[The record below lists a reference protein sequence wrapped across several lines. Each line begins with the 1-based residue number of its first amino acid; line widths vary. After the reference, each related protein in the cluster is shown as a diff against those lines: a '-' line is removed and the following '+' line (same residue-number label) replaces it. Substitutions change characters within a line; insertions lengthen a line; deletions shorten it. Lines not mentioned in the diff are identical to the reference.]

1 MYVKSVGMEI
11 RPLSSCGLVVL
22 WLREDYR
29 RGVPPVS
36 DRSLGVVQERMFRD
50 LDSESVIPM
59 HANGMVEWAGQRSTG
74 QTLVR
79 AWTPK
84 DRDGI
89 ESTYSVVEIVT
100 DDMPFLVDSVT
111 AELTRVGRAIYLV
124 AHPQFAVSR
133 ESGKL
138 VEVHDIDVNAITE
151 GMIAESW
158 MHIHVERDFISQDL
172 NAVVQGIERV
182 LSDVRKAV
190 ADWSLMRTKA
200 IEISGVLRKEQLGQ
214 VSESQRDEAISLLDW
229 LTQDSFTFIG
239 YREYILV
246 DVNGEDAL
254 APVPHTGLGILRQPE
269 QRGEVSE
276 SFAQLPVAVR
286 AKAREQEL
294 LVLSKANSRSTVHR
308 PGYLDYIGVKT
319 FNEQGEVVGERRFLG
334 LFAARAYSD
343 SVLEIPVL
351 REKARQVEHE
361 LQLIPGSHSA
371 KDLEEFLDTYPRDE
385 LFQITVNQLAKIAKS
400 VLLLQERRQTKLY
413 LRNDPYGR
421 FVSALIYFPRDRYTT
436 AVRLKLEEILRDTF
450 GGTHVDYSAR
460 VSESVL
466 ARLHYI
472 IHVEPS
478 EEIPE
483 IEPSDLERRLAE
495 ATRSWEDDYQSILI
509 DQGISHLLRSYSD
522 AFPESYKEDF
532 DPATGVSDTLVIEG
546 LEPEELALDLYAPVV
561 SDTRDLRFKVIR
573 VGPAMSLTRILP
585 ILERLG
591 VDVLDEH
598 PHEVER
604 KDRPSAWILDFGIVL
619 PEGEIHSPDTL
630 FARFEDAFRA
640 AWFGRTES
648 DSFNAL
654 IVTAGVTWRDCTI
667 IRAYARYMRQIGT
680 TFGQGYIESVVLGNS
695 GVARLLIEFFRIR
708 FDPEFPGD
716 RSAVQESAREQFEY
730 ALTEVPSLDHDRILR
745 MFWDMIAA
753 TVRTNF
759 YQDNV
764 SSLDSTAALA
774 FKLEPRQIPDVPLP
788 RPVHE
793 IWVYSPHVE
802 GVHLRFGD
810 VARGGLRWSDRRED
824 FRTEILG
831 LVKAQEVKNAVI
843 VPVGAKGGFFAKRL
857 PDPSVDRNAWH
868 AAGVKA
874 YQEFIRSLLSVTDN
888 LIGTEVIPPER
899 VVSHDSSDTYL
910 VVAADKGTATFS
922 DIANSIAL
930 DEGFWLGDAFAS
942 GGSAGYDH
950 KAMGI
955 TARGAWESV
964 KRHFFEMDIDTQKQD
979 FTVIGIGD
987 MSGDVFGNGMLLS
1000 THIQLLGA
1008 FDHRHIFIDPTPDA
1022 ASSYQERQRLF
1033 DLPGSS
1039 WADYNPE
1046 LISAGGG
1053 VFSRAAKSIAITT
1066 EMRDALSI
1074 DIETESCTPDQLIN
1088 AILRAPAQLLW
1099 NGGIGTYVKASTET
1113 NLEVGDKANDA
1124 IRINGSDL
1132 RAQVVGEGGNLGF
1145 SQLGR
1150 VEAARRGVRINT
1162 DAIDNSAGVDTSDHE
1177 VNIKILLAP
1186 VVANN
1191 TITLEQ
1197 RDELLR
1203 DMTDSVG
1210 DLVLRDNFDQN
1221 VLLSNA
1227 RAGAIRLLN
1236 VHQRMIKDLERKEI
1250 LNRALEYLPDDE
1262 EFATRKAA
1270 SEGLTSPELAILLA
1284 YAKIDVT
1291 RSLNESDLG
1300 MDPWCDH
1307 IVVDYFPQRLA
1318 QLYRSEIIHHPL
1330 RSAIANT
1337 VIANQLINVGGITF
1351 VFRAVE
1357 ETGASTVEVVKA
1369 ALVAMK
1375 IFGIDTT
1382 WNWIN
1387 ELPLTVP
1394 AKARTALHLE
1404 VRRLLDRAVR
1414 WFLQNRGS
1422 GIDIATEVSVYES
1435 TVNEYAAGVSGALK
1449 GQESERFL
1457 RMAQRFVDA
1466 GAPEDLARRAAG
1478 GLDVFSL
1485 LDITEIA
1492 RKTDIPMS
1500 EVIEL
1505 YFTLSERFDIDR
1517 LLVRITGL
1525 PRGDRWTALARQA
1538 MRTDLYAVIA
1548 ELTLRVGESTDPGT
1562 AAERTHQWE
1571 LSRIEGIARTRSTL
1585 DEILNTDDTELATI
1599 SVALRVLRNLV
1610 AQAG

>member
-1 MYVKSVGMEI
+1 MVV
-11 RPLSSCGLVVL
+11 RPG
-22 WLREDYR
+22 EDYR

-36 DRSLGVVQERMFRD
+36 DLTLGVVHERMFKD
-50 LDSESVIPM
+50 LDSETVNPSHV
-59 HANGMVEWAGQRSTG
+59 NSMVQWAHQRTTG
-74 QTLVR
+74 QALVR
-79 AWTPK
+79 AWTPQ
-84 DRDGI
+84 DQGDI
-89 ESTYSVVEIVT
+89 QSTYSVVEIVT

-111 AELTRVGRAIYLV
+111 AELTRNGRAIYLV
-124 AHPQFAVSR
+124 AHPQLAVTRSAG
-133 ESGKL
+133 EL
-138 VEVHDIDVNAITE
+138 VDVHDIDVNAIRD

-158 MHIHVERDFISQDL
+158 MHIHVERDFVSDDFESL
-172 NAVVQGIERV
+172 VQGIERV

-190 ADWSLMRTKA
+190 SDWSLMRTKA
-200 IEISGVLRKEQLGQ
+200 IEISGMLRREQLGQ
-214 VSESQRDEAISLLDW
+214 VTESQRDEAIALLDW

-239 YREYILV
+239 YREYLLV

-254 APVPHTGLGILRQPE
+254 APVPNTGLGILRQPE

-308 PGYLDYIGVKT
+308 PGYLDYVGVKT

-351 REKARQVEHE
+351 REKARQVERE
-361 LQLIPGSHSA
+361 LSFIPGSHSA
-371 KDLEEFLDTYPRDE
+371 KDLEELLDTYPRDE
-385 LFQITVNQLAKIAKS
+385 LFQISVEQLAKIAKS

-421 FVSALIYFPRDRYTT
+421 FVSALVYFPRDRYTT
-436 AVRLKLEEILRDTF
+436 AVRLKLEAILRDTF

-466 ARLHYI
+466 ARLHYV

-509 DQGISHLLRSYSD
+509 DKGISGLIRTYSD

-532 DPATGVSDTLVIEG
+532 DPMTGVNDTLIIEA
-546 LEPEELALDLYAPVV
+546 LKPEDLALDLYAPII
-561 SDTRDLRFKVIR
+561 SDSRDLRFKVIR

-604 KDRPSAWILDFGIVL
+604 KDRSTAWVLDFGIVL
-619 PEGEIHSPDTL
+619 PEGEIHSPDSL
-630 FARFEDAFRA
+630 FTRFEDAFRA
-640 AWFGRTES
+640 AWFGNTES

-695 GVARLLIEFFRIR
+695 SVARLLIEFFRIR
-708 FDPEFPGD
+708 FDPDFPGD
-716 RSAVQESAREQFEY
+716 RNAVQESAREQFEL

-753 TVRTNF
+753 TARTNF
-759 YQDNV
+759 YQDSV
-764 SSLDSTAALA
+764 FAPGSTTALA
-774 FKLEPRQIPDVPLP
+774 FKLEPRLIPDVPLP
-788 RPVHE
+788 RPAHE

-857 PDPSVDRNAWH
+857 PDPTENRSAWLQ
-868 AAGVKA
+868 AGVAA
-874 YQEFIRSLLSVTDN
+874 YQDFIRSLLSVTDN
-888 LIGTEVIPPER
+888 LLNGEVVPPPR
-899 VVSHDSSDTYL
+899 VVRHDANDTYL
-910 VVAADKGTATFS
+910 VVAADKGTASFS
-922 DIANSIAL
+922 DIANRIAL

-964 KRHFFEMDIDTQKQD
+964 KRHFMEMEIDTQAQD

-1000 THIQLLGA
+1000 PHIRLLAA
-1008 FDHRHIFIDPTPDA
+1008 FDHRNIFIDPNP
-1022 ASSYQERQRLF
+1022 SSGPSFQERQRLF
-1033 DLPGSS
+1033 DLPDST
-1039 WADYNPE
+1039 WADYNSE

-1053 VFSRAAKSIAITT
+1053 VFSRSAKSIVITT

-1074 DIETESCTPDQLIN
+1074 DFNAETCTPDQLIS

-1113 NLEVGDKANDA
+1113 NIDVGDKANDA
-1124 IRINGSDL
+1124 IRINGQDL
-1132 RAQVVGEGGNLGF
+1132 RVQVVGEGGNLGF

-1186 VVANN
+1186 LVASGNL
-1191 TITLEQ
+1191 TIEQ
-1197 RDELLR
+1197 RDALLH

-1210 DLVLRDNFDQN
+1210 ELVLSDNFDQN
-1221 VLLSNA
+1221 VLLSNG
-1227 RAGAIRLLN
+1227 RAGAVRLLN

-1270 SEGLTSPELAILLA
+1270 AEGLTSPELAVLLA

-1291 RSLNESDLG
+1291 RILNESDLG
-1300 MDPWCDH
+1300 SDPWCDH
-1307 IVVDYFPQRLA
+1307 IVVNYFPQDLA
-1318 QLYRSEIIHHPL
+1318 QIYTSQIMEHPL
-1330 RSAIANT
+1330 RSAIAST

-1357 ETGASTVEVVKA
+1357 ETGASVVEVVNA
-1369 ALVAMK
+1369 ALAAMK
-1375 IFGIDTT
+1375 IFGIDST
-1382 WNWIN
+1382 WQWIN
-1387 ELPLTVP
+1387 ELPSTVP
-1394 AKARTALHLE
+1394 IKARTALHLE

-1422 GIDIATEVSVYES
+1422 GIDIAAEVAVYES
-1435 TVNEYAAGVSGALK
+1435 TVNEYAAGIAGALK

-1500 EVIEL
+1500 EVIDL

-1548 ELTLRVGESTDPGT
+1548 ELTLRVGESTDSGT

-1571 LSRIEGIARTRSTL
+1571 LSRTEGIARTRSTL
-1585 DEILNTDDTELATI
+1585 DEILSSEDTELATI

>member
-1 MYVKSVGMEI
+1 VGEVC
-11 RPLSSCGLVVL
+11 RHVYSSFVVAKPG
-22 WLREDYR
+22 EDYR
-29 RGVPPVS
+29 RGVPNVS
-36 DRSLGVVQERMFRD
+36 DQSLGVVHSRMFRD
-50 LDSESVIPM
+50 LASESVIPL
-59 HANGMVEWAGQRSTG
+59 HASGMVEWARQRSTG
-74 QTLVR
+74 QALVR
-79 AWTPK
+79 AWTPQ
-84 DRDGI
+84 DQDSM
-89 ESTYSVVEIVT
+89 ESTYSVIEIVT

-111 AELTRVGRAIYLV
+111 AELTRNGRAIYLV
-124 AHPQFAVSR
+124 AHPQLAVTR
-133 ESGKL
+133 TDGEL
-138 VEVHDIDVNAITE
+138 VEVHDIDVNAVTE

-158 MHIHVERDFISQDL
+158 MHIHIERDFVSHDL
-172 NAVVQGIERV
+172 DALVPEIERV

-190 ADWSLMRTKA
+190 SDWPLMRKKA
-200 IEISGVLRKEQLGQ
+200 IEISGVLRREQLGQ
-214 VSESQRDEAISLLDW
+214 VTEAQRDEAIALLDW

-239 YREYILV
+239 YREYLLV
-246 DVNGEDAL
+246 DVNGEPAL
-254 APVPHTGLGILRQPE
+254 APVPNTGLGILRQPE

-286 AKAREQEL
+286 AKVREQEL
-294 LVLSKANSRSTVHR
+294 LVLSKANSRSTIHR

-319 FNEQGEVVGERRFLG
+319 FNDQGDVVGERRFLG

-351 REKARQVEHE
+351 REKARQVERE
-361 LQLIPGSHSA
+361 LNFIPGSHSA

-385 LFQITVNQLAKIAKS
+385 LFQITAEQLAKIAKS

-436 AVRLKLEEILRDTF
+436 AVRLRLEEILRDAF

-472 IHVEPS
+472 VHIEQS
-478 EEIPE
+478 EAIPE

-495 ATRSWEDDYQSILI
+495 ATRSWEDDYQTILI
-509 DQGISHLLRSYSD
+509 DRGVSGLIGSYSD

-532 DPATGVSDTLVIEG
+532 DPATGVNDTLIIEG
-546 LEPEELALDLYAPVV
+546 LKPDELALDLYAPVV
-561 SDTRDLRFKVIR
+561 SDSRDMRFKVIR
-573 VGPAMSLTRILP
+573 VGAAMSLTRILP

-598 PHEVER
+598 PHEVLR
-604 KDRPSAWILDFGIVL
+604 KGRPSAWVLDFGIVL
-619 PEGEIHSPDTL
+619 PEGELLNADSL

-640 AWFGRTES
+640 AWFGNTES
-648 DSFNAL
+648 DSFNTL
-654 IVTAGVTWRDCTI
+654 IVTAGVSWSDCTI

-695 GVARLLIEFFRIR
+695 GVARLLIDFFRIR
-708 FDPEFPGD
+708 FDPDFPGD
-716 RSAVQESAREQFEY
+716 RSAVEQSALEQFEQ
-730 ALTEVPSLDHDRILR
+730 ALAEVPSLDHDRILR
-745 MFWDMIAA
+745 MFWSMIAA

-764 SSLDSTAALA
+764 FSPGSTTALA
-774 FKLEPRQIPDVPLP
+774 FKLEPRLIPDIPLP

-793 IWVYSPHVE
+793 VWVYSPHVE

-857 PDPSVDRNAWH
+857 PDPALDRDAWLQ
-868 AAGVKA
+868 AGVAA
-874 YQEFIRSLLSVTDN
+874 YQDFIRSLLSVTDN
-888 LIGTEVIPPER
+888 LVDGEVVPPER
-899 VVSHDSSDTYL
+899 VVRHDSDDTYL
-910 VVAADKGTATFS
+910 VVAADKGTASFS
-922 DIANSIAL
+922 DIANRIAV
-930 DEGFWLGDAFAS
+930 DDGFWLGDAFAS

-964 KRHFFEMDIDTQKQD
+964 KRHFLEMDIDTQEHD

-1000 THIQLLGA
+1000 EHIRLLAA
-1008 FDHRHIFIDPTPDA
+1008 FDHRHIFVDPNPDS
-1022 ASSYQERQRLF
+1022 ASSFRERQRLAE
-1033 DLPGSS
+1033 LPGSS
-1039 WADYNPE
+1039 WADYNRE

-1053 VFSRAAKSIAITT
+1053 VFPRSAKSVAITP
-1066 EMRDALSI
+1066 EMRDSLSI
-1074 DIETESCTPDQLIN
+1074 DFLDETCTPDQLIN
-1088 AILRAPAQLLW
+1088 AILRAPAELLW

-1113 NLEVGDKANDA
+1113 NIDVGDKANDA
-1124 IRINGSDL
+1124 IRINGTDV

-1150 VEAARRGVRINT
+1150 VEAARGGVRINT

-1186 VVANN
+1186 LVASGE
-1191 TITLEQ
+1191 LSVEQ
-1197 RDELLR
+1197 RDALLR
-1203 DMTDSVG
+1203 DMTHSVG
-1210 DLVLRDNFDQN
+1210 DLVLSDNFDQN
-1221 VLLSNA
+1221 VVLSNA
-1227 RAGAIRLLN
+1227 RAGAIRLLS

-1270 SEGLTSPELAILLA
+1270 AEGLTSPELAVLLA

-1300 MDPWCDH
+1300 LDPWCDQL
-1307 IVVDYFPQRLA
+1307 VVNYFPQQLA
-1318 QLYRSEIIHHPL
+1318 DKYGPQIIQHPL

-1337 VIANQLINVGGITF
+1337 VIANRLINVGGITF
-1351 VFRAVE
+1351 IFRAVE
-1357 ETGASTVEVVKA
+1357 ETGASAVEVVKA
-1369 ALVAMK
+1369 ALAAMK

-1382 WNWIN
+1382 WSWFN
-1387 ELPLTVP
+1387 ELPATVP
-1394 AKARTALHLE
+1394 VNARTALHLE

-1414 WFLQNRGS
+1414 WFLQNRGA
-1422 GIDIATEVSVYES
+1422 GIDIASEVAAYQA
-1435 TVNEYAAGVSGALK
+1435 TVNEYAAGVAGALK

-1457 RMAQRFVDA
+1457 RMTQRFVDA

-1485 LDITEIA
+1485 LDIIEIA
-1492 RKTDIPMS
+1492 RKTQIPMS
-1500 EVIEL
+1500 EVIDL

-1548 ELTLRVGESTDPGT
+1548 ELALRVGESTDPGT
-1562 AAERTHQWE
+1562 AAERVRQWE
-1571 LSRIEGIARTRSTL
+1571 SSRIEGIARTRSTL
-1585 DEILNTDDTELATI
+1585 DEILSSEDTELATI
-1599 SVALRVLRNLV
+1599 SVALRVLRTLV

>member
-1 MYVKSVGMEI
+1 VVV
-11 RPLSSCGLVVL
+11 RPG
-22 WLREDYR
+22 EDYR

-36 DRSLGVVQERMFRD
+36 DLTLGVVHERMFKD
-50 LDSESVIPM
+50 LDSETVNPSHV
-59 HANGMVEWAGQRSTG
+59 NSMVQWAHQRTTG
-74 QTLVR
+74 QALVR
-79 AWTPK
+79 AWTPQ
-84 DRDGI
+84 DQGDI
-89 ESTYSVVEIVT
+89 QSTYSVVEIVT

-111 AELTRVGRAIYLV
+111 AELTRNGRAIYLV
-124 AHPQFAVSR
+124 AHPQLAVTRSAG
-133 ESGKL
+133 EL
-138 VEVHDIDVNAITE
+138 VDVHDIDVNAIRE
-151 GMIAESW
+151 DMIAESW
-158 MHIHVERDFISQDL
+158 MHIHIERDFVSDDFESL
-172 NAVVQGIERV
+172 VQGIERV

-190 ADWSLMRTKA
+190 SDWSLMRTKA
-200 IEISGVLRKEQLGQ
+200 IEISGMLRREQLGQ
-214 VSESQRDEAISLLDW
+214 VTESQRDEAIALLDW

-239 YREYILV
+239 YREYLLV

-254 APVPHTGLGILRQPE
+254 APVPNTGLGILRQPE

-308 PGYLDYIGVKT
+308 PGYLDYVGVKT

-351 REKARQVEHE
+351 REKARQVERE
-361 LQLIPGSHSA
+361 LSFIPGSHSA
-371 KDLEEFLDTYPRDE
+371 KDLEELLDTYPRDE
-385 LFQITVNQLAKIAKS
+385 LFQISVEQLAKIAKS

-436 AVRLKLEEILRDTF
+436 AVRLKLEAILRDTF

-466 ARLHYI
+466 ARLHYV

-509 DQGISHLLRSYSD
+509 DKGISSLIRTYSD

-532 DPATGVSDTLVIEG
+532 DPMTGVNDTLIIEA
-546 LEPEELALDLYAPVV
+546 LKPEDLALDLYAPII
-561 SDTRDLRFKVIR
+561 SDSRDLRFKVIR

-604 KDRPSAWILDFGIVL
+604 KDRPTAWVLDFGIVL
-619 PEGEIHSPDTL
+619 PEGEIHSPDSL
-630 FARFEDAFRA
+630 FTRFEDAFRA
-640 AWFGRTES
+640 AWFGNTES

-695 GVARLLIEFFRIR
+695 SVARLLIDFFRIR
-708 FDPEFPGD
+708 FDPDFPGD
-716 RSAVQESAREQFEY
+716 RSAVQESAREQFEL

-753 TVRTNF
+753 TARTNF

-764 SSLDSTAALA
+764 FAPGSTTALA
-774 FKLEPRQIPDVPLP
+774 FKLEPRLIPDVPLP
-788 RPVHE
+788 RPAHE

-857 PDPSVDRNAWH
+857 PDPTENRSAWLQ
-868 AAGVKA
+868 AGVAA
-874 YQEFIRSLLSVTDN
+874 YQDFICSLLSVTDN
-888 LIGTEVIPPER
+888 LVNGEVVPPPR
-899 VVSHDSSDTYL
+899 VVRHDANDTYL
-910 VVAADKGTATFS
+910 VVAADKGTASFS
-922 DIANSIAL
+922 DIANRIAL

-964 KRHFFEMDIDTQKQD
+964 KRHFMEMEIDTQAQD

-1000 THIQLLGA
+1000 PHIRLLGA
-1008 FDHRHIFIDPTPDA
+1008 FDHRNIFIDPNP
-1022 ASSYQERQRLF
+1022 SSGSSFQERQRLF
-1033 DLPGSS
+1033 DLPDST

-1053 VFSRAAKSIAITT
+1053 VFSRSAKSIVITS

-1074 DIETESCTPDQLIN
+1074 DFESETCTPDQLIN

-1113 NLEVGDKANDA
+1113 NIDVGDKANDA
-1124 IRINGSDL
+1124 IRINGHDL
-1132 RAQVVGEGGNLGF
+1132 RVQVVGEGGNLGF

-1186 VVANN
+1186 LVASGDL
-1191 TITLEQ
+1191 TIEQ
-1197 RDELLR
+1197 RDALLH

-1210 DLVLRDNFDQN
+1210 ELVLSDNFEQN

-1227 RAGAIRLLN
+1227 RAGAVRLLN

-1270 SEGLTSPELAILLA
+1270 AEGLTSPELAVLLA

-1291 RSLNESDLG
+1291 RILNESDLG
-1300 MDPWCDH
+1300 SDPWCDH
-1307 IVVDYFPQRLA
+1307 IVVNYFPQNLA
-1318 QLYRSEIIHHPL
+1318 QTYTSQILEHPL
-1330 RSAIANT
+1330 RSAIAST

-1357 ETGASTVEVVKA
+1357 ETGASVVEVVNA
-1369 ALVAMK
+1369 ALAAMK
-1375 IFGIDTT
+1375 IFGIDST
-1382 WNWIN
+1382 WKWIN
-1387 ELPLTVP
+1387 ELPSTVP
-1394 AKARTALHLE
+1394 IKARTALHLE

-1422 GIDIATEVSVYES
+1422 GIDIAAEVAVYES
-1435 TVNEYAAGVSGALK
+1435 TVNEYAAGIAGALK

-1500 EVIEL
+1500 EVIDL

-1548 ELTLRVGESTDPGT
+1548 ELTLRVGESTDSGT

-1571 LSRIEGIARTRSTL
+1571 LSRTEGIARTRSTL
-1585 DEILNTDDTELATI
+1585 DEILSSEDTELATI